1 MYWVSIDKRLNGEND
16 MDWNSIDWDKLR
28 KEIMR
33 EEETKMDNVKV
44 TVCPHEHETNTYKVV
59 YEVGERSDYIPT
71 GMYTALGA
79 IGYAICY
86 LENEIHEQEVSDHMP
101 NYYRFTTHELHTVMY
116 KLTSME
122 MNYSE

>member
-1 MYWVSIDKRLNGEND
+1 MYWVSIDKRLNVEND
-16 MDWNSIDWDKLR
+16 MDWNSIDWNKLR

-33 EEETKMDNVKV
+33 EEETKMDDIKV
-44 TVCPHEHETNTYKVV
+44 TVCPHEHETDTYKVV

-101 NYYRFTTHELHTVMY
+101 NYYMFTTDELYTVMY

-122 MNYSE
+122 INYSE